1 MLGYFCKRI
10 LLIIPTVMAVILLVF
25 VLMASLMGTDTSRM
39 IRYEDDVPGQAGQLS
54 LLEQYGKYCYRV
66 FARRDFGL
74 NDSYNSPLDE
84 DLLKRTAVTLKMTGI
99 GVFATYLIGLPLG
112 VFAACRR
119 GRWQDSLITSL
130 TTFFSAL
137 PSFCLALGLVLF
149 FALRL
154 RWVHVTLQDPA
165 DYVIPL
171 ATLSVI
177 GAANVAKVTRAG
189 MAEVLDKPFVLS
201 LRSLGLSR
209 SSVIFRHALKNALIP
224 AFSIFN
230 TVFANLICGSV
241 VVERFFNL
249 RGLGT
254 CIIGAVGSRATTS
267 LMGCVTIVALI
278 MSVCGVVTDL
288 LFVLVNPSLR
298 RTLSFGS
305 SLRRGD
311 RR

>member
-1 MLGYFCKRI
+1 MFGYFCKRI
-10 LLIIPTVMAVILLVF
+10 LLVIPTVMAVILLVF

-39 IRYEDDVPGQAGQLS
+39 IRYEDDVYGAPRLS
-54 LLEQYGKYCYRV
+54 LLQQYGKYCYRV
-66 FARRDFGL
+66 FVCRDFGV
-74 NDSYNSPLDE
+74 NDSYNSPLTE
-84 DLLKRTAVTLKMTGI
+84 DLLKRTAVTLRMTGI
-99 GVFATYLIGLPLG
+99 GVAATYLLGLPLG
-112 VFAACRR
+112 VLAACRR

-149 FALRL
+149 FALHL
-154 RWVHVTLQDPA
+154 GWVHVTLQDPA
-165 DYVIPL
+165 DHLIPL
-171 ATLSVI
+171 ATLAVI

-189 MAEVLDKPFVLS
+189 MAEVLDKPFILS

-209 SSVIFRHALKNALIP
+209 GSVIFRHALKNALIP
-224 AFSIFN
+224 AFSVFN
-230 TVFANLICGSV
+230 TVCANLICGSI

-254 CIIGAVGSRATTS
+254 CIIGAVGSRATTT

-278 MSVCGVVTDL
+278 MSACGVITDL

-298 RTLSFGS
+298 KSLSFGS
-305 SLRRGD
+305 SLRRRGG
-311 RR
+311 R